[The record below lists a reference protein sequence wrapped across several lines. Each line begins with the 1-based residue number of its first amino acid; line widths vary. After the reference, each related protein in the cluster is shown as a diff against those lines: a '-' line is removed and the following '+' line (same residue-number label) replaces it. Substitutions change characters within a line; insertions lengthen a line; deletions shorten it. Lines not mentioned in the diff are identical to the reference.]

1 MVTERKGQAMIELAI
16 GMFLIVLVV
25 SMLIAFVFYIQKSLQ
40 MQNSV
45 RVGASS
51 QHDTVE
57 VTESV
62 FGTDKLNVKEKAV
75 MPTTVIMK

>member
-25 SMLIAFVFYIQKSLQ
+25 SMLIAFAFYIQKSLK

-45 RVGASS
+45 RVGGSS

-57 VTESV
+57 VPKSV